1 MTPSALRPDQELL
14 DEIVREIRWD
24 PRVDQAAIAVDVKDG
39 IVTLSGQVDSATR
52 RLAAYETVL
61 RVRGVRR
68 VIDNVEVA
76 PGACARDLRHGE

>member
-1 MTPSALRPDQELL
+1 MTPSSLRTDRELL

-24 PRVDQAAIAVDVKDG
+24 PRIDQAAIDVHVEQG
-39 IVTLSGQVDSATR
+39 VVTLSGQVDSATR

-68 VIDNVEVA
+68 VIDNIEVA
-76 PGACARDLRHGE
+76 PGACARDLRQGE